1 MSSGVPMHHY
11 NPDWLNDDDLAANFV
26 ARHEEFTF
34 LRNELARTPRQGGA
48 QHYLLVGVRGAGKT
62 TLLKRLAVA
71 IRRDN
76 DLNNHLIA
84 LSFPEELYQVKHLA
98 DFWWAACEALADEL
112 DRDDRTAA
120 ADQLLAAVD
129 QAKGQAASDD
139 ALADDGLR
147 LLLETCAGLERRP
160 VLLVDNLDLVFQ
172 RIEKTG
178 RKLKNPHAPA
188 YWSFREALS
197 TAVSP
202 VVIGGSVRL
211 SEPFTDYD
219 KAFYDFFLPKR
230 LGKLPLNEVR
240 RVLERLAEVR
250 DLPEIRERLQD
261 RPGRLE
267 ALHELTGGNPRALG
281 LIFELLRQGP
291 NSRAVED
298 FERLMDSATPY
309 YKARFEDLSDQAQ
322 VVMHAL
328 AVRRPGDGQSL
339 RFGHTAAE
347 IGSHARLPTNTVSA
361 QLDILTREGLV
372 EKNAAHGRTQYRIAE
387 QLFRLWLQMRG
398 NRRLRQNVIGL
409 TEFLEALFEPEE
421 LRRGLYE
428 DTSAGKLAQ
437 ARLAFAAADV
447 RCLAPFRPG
456 LLAHGADAALRHTQ
470 DLGEPI
476 EPYLS
481 PSELPEDLATLVRLR
496 EQLRLGNVG
505 LKPEEQDGLLGST
518 VLSPEQKNRSVTALC
533 SPETAQE
540 EAARLQSSLEQERGN
555 LIRWGLRPEDVALL
569 WRKRAM
575 GLLPLPDLKPQ
586 DAESACLNEQDA
598 STCRAMV
605 WRLLGTQKLV
615 YFPNDQQAREW
626 LNWGLQQAKEG
637 SAAEWTHMA
646 GAMRRSRCFEPAR
659 QALDQAAQHGEVS
672 QVWYER
678 GVLLDDMQG
687 DPHEAEAAYR
697 KAIELDPTE
706 ALPWISL
713 GILLADKLNRHDEAE
728 AAYHKAIELGPVHAL
743 PWFALG
749 NLLDYKLN
757 RIDEAEAA
765 YRKAIEIDPAFALPW
780 FALGLLLDNKLNR
793 IDEAEATY
801 HKSIELDP
809 TKALPW
815 FALGL
820 LLANNLNRFDEAEA
834 AYRKAIELDPAY
846 VVPLCAL
853 GNLLENKL
861 NRPKE
866 AEAAY
871 RKAIALDPDDARP
884 WNNLGN
890 LLADKGNFTEAAAAF
905 ARGAALEPDMYPY
918 WRSRYTD
925 VQARLASTAT
935 QQALATGN
943 AGALAEALA
952 HLATQAV
959 DLAAALV
966 SPAFIEDFLATSLKD
981 AHQAETLLAAL
992 RTEGYDRHARPLLLA
1007 YEAAL
1012 RNNPDILT
1020 ELEPEV
1026 QVASQRLY
1034 DRLTGAR
1041 GPI

>member
-1 MSSGVPMHHY
+1 MSSVPMHHY

-26 ARHEEFTF
+26 ARQEEFAF

-62 TLLKRLAVA
+62 TLLKRLAVS

-76 DLNNHLIA
+76 DLNDHLIA

-112 DRDDRTAA
+112 DRDDQTAA

-240 RVLERLAEVR
+240 RVLERLAEAR
-250 DLPEIRERLQD
+250 GLPEIRERLQA

-361 QLDILTREGLV
+361 QLDILAREGLV

-421 LRRGLYE
+421 LRRCLYE
-428 DTSAGKLAQ
+428 DTSAVEWA
-437 ARLAFAAADV
+437 
-447 RCLAPFRPG
+447 
-456 LLAHGADAALRHTQ
+456 
-470 DLGEPI
+470 
-476 EPYLS
+476 
-481 PSELPEDLATLVRLR
+481 
-496 EQLRLGNVG
+496 NV
-505 LKPEEQDGLLGST
+505 
-518 VLSPEQKNRSVTALC
+518 
-533 SPETAQE
+533 
-540 EAARLQSSLEQERGN
+540 
-555 LIRWGLRPEDVALL
+555 
-569 WRKRAM
+569 
-575 GLLPLPDLKPQ
+575 
-586 DAESACLNEQDA
+586 
-598 STCRAMV
+598 
-605 WRLLGTQKLV
+605 
-615 YFPNDQQAREW
+615 
-626 LNWGLQQAKEG
+626 
-637 SAAEWTHMA
+637 A
-646 GAMRRSRCFEPAR
+646 GAIRRSHCFEPAR
-659 QALDQAAQHGEVS
+659 QALEQAAQRGEVS
-672 QVWYER
+672 RVWYER
-678 GVLLDDMQG
+678 GALLAATQDE
-687 DPHEAEAAYR
+687 PHETEAAYR
-697 KAIELDPTE
+697 KAIELDP
-706 ALPWISL
+706 ADAWSWYNL
-713 GILLADKLNRHDEAE
+713 GNLLADKLKRPQEAE
-728 AAYHKAIELGPVHAL
+728 AAYHTA
-743 PWFALG
+743 
-749 NLLDYKLN
+749 
-757 RIDEAEAA
+757 
-765 YRKAIEIDPAFALPW
+765 
-780 FALGLLLDNKLNR
+780 
-793 IDEAEATY
+793 
-801 HKSIELDP
+801 IELDP
-809 TKALPW
+809 ADFWPW
-815 FALGL
+815 YDLGFL
-820 LLANNLNRFDEAEA
+820 LDDKLKRPQEAEA
-834 AYRKAIELDPAY
+834 AYRKAIELDPAHAWPWNSLGVLLANKLHRLDEAAAAY
-846 VVPLCAL
+846 RMAIKLDSTDAWSWINLGAL
-853 GNLLENKL
+853 LGDKL
-861 NRPKE
+861 NRHEE

-871 RKAIALDPDDARP
+871 RKAIDLDPTQALS
-884 WNNLGN
+884 WNSLGDH
-890 LLADKGNFTEAAAAF
+890 LLANKGNFNEAAAAF
-905 ARGAALEPDMYPY
+905 ARGAALEPDMHPY
-918 WRSRYTD
+918 WRSRYTE
-925 VQARLASTAT
+925 VQARIASTAA

-966 SPAFIEDFLATSLKD
+966 SPAFIEDFLAPSLKD

-992 RTEGYDRHARPLLLA
+992 RAAGYDRHGRPLLLA

-1012 RNNPDILT
+1012 RNSPDILT

-1034 DRLTGAR
+1034 DRLTGVR

>member
-1 MSSGVPMHHY
+1 MHHY
-11 NPDWLNDDDLAANFV
+11 NPDWLSDDDLAANFV
-26 ARHEEFTF
+26 ARQEEFAF
-34 LRNELARTPRQGGA
+34 LRNELARTPREGGA

-71 IRRDN
+71 VRRDN
-76 DLNNHLIA
+76 DLNDHLIA

-112 DRDDRTAA
+112 DRDGRTAA

-129 QAKGQAASDD
+129 RAKGQAASDD

-160 VLLVDNLDLVFQ
+160 VLLADNLDLVFQ

-219 KAFYDFFLPKR
+219 KAFYDFFIPKR
-230 LGKLPLNEVR
+230 LGKLPLGEVR
-240 RVLERLAEVR
+240 RVLERLADAR
-250 DLPEIRERLQD
+250 GLPEIRERLQT

-328 AVRRPGDGQSL
+328 AVRRPGDGQGL

-347 IGSHARLPTNTVSA
+347 IGGHARLPTNTVSA

-421 LRRGLYE
+421 LRRSLHE
-428 DTSAGKLAQ
+428 DAGANKLAH
-437 ARLAFAAADV
+437 ARLVFAVADAG
-447 RCLAPFRPG
+447 CLAPLRQG

-470 DLGEPI
+470 ALGEPI
-476 EPYLS
+476 ESYLT
-481 PSELPEDLATLVRLR
+481 PGDLPEDLAILVRVR
-496 EQLRLGNVG
+496 EQLRLGNADM
-505 LKPEEQDGLLGST
+505 KPEEQDGLLGST
-518 VLSPEQKNRSVTALC
+518 ALSSEQKERSVKTLC
-533 SPETAQE
+533 SPETAE
-540 EAARLQSSLEQERGN
+540 EEVTRLQSSLEQERGD
-555 LIRWGLRPEDVALL
+555 LVRWGLRPEDVALL

-598 STCRAMV
+598 SACRAMV
-605 WRLLGTQKLV
+605 WRLIGARDLV
-615 YFPNDQQAREW
+615 RFTNDEQAREW
-626 LNWGLQQAKEG
+626 LNWGLQQAEDA
-637 SAAEWTHMA
+637 SAVEWANVA
-646 GAMRRSRCFEPAR
+646 GAMRRSHCFEPAR
-659 QALDQAAQHGEVS
+659 QVLDYAAQRGEVS
-672 QVWYER
+672 RVWYER
-678 GVLLDDMQG
+678 GALLAATQDE
-687 DPHEAEAAYR
+687 PHKTEAAYR
-697 KAIELDPTE
+697 KAIELDPTD
-706 ALPWISL
+706 AWSWYNL
-713 GILLADKLNRHDEAE
+713 GNLLADKLKRSQEAE
-728 AAYHKAIELGPVHAL
+728 AAYHKAIELDPADFW
-743 PWFALG
+743 PWYDLG
-749 NLLDYKLN
+749 FLLADKLN
-757 RIDEAEAA
+757 R
-765 YRKAIEIDPAFALPW
+765 PQ
-780 FALGLLLDNKLNR
+780 
-793 IDEAEATY
+793 
-801 HKSIELDP
+801 
-809 TKALPW
+809 
-815 FALGL
+815 
-820 LLANNLNRFDEAEA
+820 EAEA
-834 AYRKAIELDPAY
+834 AYRKAIELAPAHAWPWNSLGVLLANKLDRLDEAAAAY
-846 VVPLCAL
+846 RMAIKLDSTDAWSWINLGAL
-853 GNLLENKL
+853 LGDKL
-861 NRPKE
+861 NRPSD

-871 RKAIALDPDDARP
+871 RKAIELAPTLALA
-884 WNNLGN
+884 WCSLGN
-890 LLADKGNFTEAAAAF
+890 LLADKGNFTEAAAVF
-905 ARGAALEPDMYPY
+905 AQGAALEPDMHPY
-918 WRSRYTD
+918 WRIRYTE
-925 VQARLASTAT
+925 VQARLASTAA
-935 QQALATGN
+935 QQAMANGN
-943 AGALAEALA
+943 AAALTETLT
-952 HLATQAV
+952 HLATRAAV

-966 SPAFIEDFLATSLKD
+966 SPAFIEEFLAPSLKD
-981 AHQAETLLAAL
+981 AHQAETLLTAL
-992 RTEGYDRHARPLLLA
+992 RAAGYDRHARPLLLA

-1012 RNNPDILT
+1012 NNSPDMLS

-1026 QVASQRLY
+1026 QGAARRLH
-1034 DRLTGAR
+1034 DRLTTAR
-1041 GPI
+1041 EPL

>member
-1 MSSGVPMHHY
+1 VNGGPMHHY
-11 NPDWLNDDDLAANFV
+11 NPDWLSDDDLTANFV
-26 ARHEEFTF
+26 ARQEEFAF
-34 LRNELARTPRQGGA
+34 LRNELARTPRVGGA

-71 IRRDN
+71 VRRDN

-112 DRDDRTAA
+112 DRDGRTAA

-129 QAKGQAASDD
+129 RAKGQAATDD
-139 ALADDGLR
+139 ALADDGVR

-178 RKLKNPHAPA
+178 RKLRNPHAPA

-219 KAFYDFFLPKR
+219 KAFYDFFIPKR

-250 DLPEIRERLQD
+250 DLPEIRERLQT

-328 AVRRPGDGQSL
+328 AVRRPGDGRGL

-347 IGSHARLPTNTVSA
+347 IGNHTRLPTNTVSA
-361 QLDILTREGLV
+361 QLDILAREGLV

-421 LRRGLYE
+421 LRRGRQE
-428 DTSAGKLAQ
+428 DACAGKLAQ
-437 ARLAFAAADV
+437 ARLAFAAADAG
-447 RCLAPFRPG
+447 CLAPLRPG

-470 DLGEPI
+470 ALGEPL
-476 EPYLS
+476 EPYLT
-481 PSELPEDLATLVRLR
+481 PGDLPEDLAILVRLR
-496 EQLRLGNVG
+496 EQLRLGNADM
-505 LKPEEQDGLLGST
+505 KPEEQDGLLGST
-518 VLSPEQKNRSVTALC
+518 ALSPGQKERSVKTLC
-533 SPETAQE
+533 SPETAE
-540 EAARLQSSLEQERGN
+540 EEVTRLQSSLKQERGD
-555 LIRWGLRPEDVALL
+555 LVRWGLRPEDVALL

-598 STCRAMV
+598 SACRAMV
-605 WRLLGTQKLV
+605 WRLIGARDLV
-615 YFPNDQQAREW
+615 RFTNDEQAREW
-626 LNWGLQQAKEG
+626 LNWGLQQAEDA
-637 SAAEWTHMA
+637 SAVEWANVA
-646 GAMRRSRCFEPAR
+646 GAMRRSHCFEPAR
-659 QALDQAAQHGEVS
+659 QVLYYAAQRGEVS
-672 QVWYER
+672 RVWHER
-678 GVLLDDMQG
+678 GALLAATQDEPHKTEAAYRTAIELDPTDAWSWYNLGNLLADKLKRPKEAEAAYHKAIELDPADFWPWYDLGFLLADKLNRPQEAEAAYRKAIELAPAHAWPWNSLGVLLANKLDRLDEAAAAYRMAIKLDSTDAWSWINLGALLG
-687 DPHEAEAAYR
+687 DKLNRPNDAEAAYR
-697 KAIELDPTE
+697 KAIELDPTL
-706 ALPWISL
+706 ALAWCS
-713 GILLADKLNRHDEAE
+713 
-728 AAYHKAIELGPVHAL
+728 
-743 PWFALG
+743 
-749 NLLDYKLN
+749 
-757 RIDEAEAA
+757 
-765 YRKAIEIDPAFALPW
+765 
-780 FALGLLLDNKLNR
+780 
-793 IDEAEATY
+793 
-801 HKSIELDP
+801 
-809 TKALPW
+809 
-815 FALGL
+815 
-820 LLANNLNRFDEAEA
+820 
-834 AYRKAIELDPAY
+834 
-846 VVPLCAL
+846 
-853 GNLLENKL
+853 
-861 NRPKE
+861 
-866 AEAAY
+866 
-871 RKAIALDPDDARP
+871 
-884 WNNLGN
+884 LGN
-890 LLADKGNFTEAAAAF
+890 LLADKGNFTEAAAVF
-905 ARGAALEPDMYPY
+905 AQGAALEPDMHPY
-918 WRSRYTD
+918 WRIRYTE
-925 VQARLASTAT
+925 VQARLASTAA
-935 QQALATGN
+935 QQAMANGN

-966 SPAFIEDFLATSLKD
+966 SSAFIEEFLAPSLKD
-981 AHQAETLLAAL
+981 AHQAETLLTAL
-992 RTEGYDRHARPLLLA
+992 RAAGYERHARPLLLA

-1012 RNNPDILT
+1012 NNSPDMLS

-1026 QVASQRLY
+1026 QGAARRLH
-1034 DRLTGAR
+1034 DRLTTAR
-1041 GPI
+1041 EPL